1 MATEMQKL
9 IVRNIDRDSLLLA
22 IAEREDIV
30 EVMQMFRDSNDY
42 APREYLTIKEF
53 AKYIQASEAYV
64 RALAK
69 YADINKIFS
78 VTKVGREYRLDRL
91 SYEKWV
97 RKFAKYIQASEAYVR
112 ALAKYADINKIF
124 SVTKVGREYRL
135 DRLSYEKWVRNGGKF

>member
-30 EVMQMFRDSNDY
+30 EVMQMFRDDKDY
-42 APREYLTIKEF
+42 APKEYLNIK
-53 AKYIQASEAYV
+53 Q
-64 RALAK
+64 
-69 YADINKIFS
+69 
-78 VTKVGREYRLDRL
+78 
-91 SYEKWV
+91 
-97 RKFAKYIQASEAYVR
+97 FAKYIQASEAYVR